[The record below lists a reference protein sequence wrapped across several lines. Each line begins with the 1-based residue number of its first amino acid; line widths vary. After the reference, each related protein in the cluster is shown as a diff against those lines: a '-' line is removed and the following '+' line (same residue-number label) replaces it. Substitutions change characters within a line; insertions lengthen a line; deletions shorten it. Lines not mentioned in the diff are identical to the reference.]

1 MWKLATNATAA
12 LLIAALLGGCGSSHE
27 ETPAT
32 RAATRAK
39 KALNPQDVLA
49 RSLVGAA
56 TSVKPGSSPIPV
68 QVKFALLGRPDV
80 AQPVDIDLAIL
91 PTASNLDRIFGKVE
105 GEEGLELVGSGELE
119 PAEKPVENTPIKRTI
134 KVLPKKNGIYLL
146 TAVVSVDMGGQVS
159 TQSYSIPV
167 IAGTGI
173 PDLPTKPVTAAA
185 PATTASASPP
195 ATAATR

>member
-39 KALNPQDVLA
+39 KALNPQDTLA

-80 AQPVDIDLAIL
+80 AQPVDIDLAIV
-91 PTASNLDRIFGKVE
+91 PTASNLDRISGKVE

-119 PAEKPVENTPIKRTI
+119 PADKPVENTPIERTI
-134 KVLPKKNGIYLL
+134 KVLPKKDGIYLL
-146 TAVVSVDMGGQVS
+146 TAVVSVDMGGQIS

-173 PDLPTKPVTAAA
+173 PDLPTKPATAAA

>member
-27 ETPAT
+27 DTPAT

-68 QVKFALLGRPDV
+68 LVKFALLGRPDV
-80 AQPVDIDLAIL
+80 AQPVDIDLAIV
-91 PTASNLDRIFGKVE
+91 PTASNLDRISGKVE

-119 PAEKPVENTPIKRTI
+119 PADKPVENTPIERTI

-146 TAVVSVDMGGQVS
+146 TAVVSVDMGGQIS

-173 PDLPTKPVTAAA
+173 PDLPTKPVTATAA
-185 PATTASASPP
+185 ATTASASPP

>member
-27 ETPAT
+27 ETPAA

-39 KALNPQDVLA
+39 KALNPQDTLA

-80 AQPVDIDLAIL
+80 AQPVDIDLAIV
-91 PTASNLDRIFGKVE
+91 PTASNLDRISGKVE

-119 PAEKPVENTPIKRTI
+119 PADKPVENTPIERTI

-146 TAVVSVDMGGQVS
+146 TAVVSVDMGGQIS

-173 PDLPTKPVTAAA
+173 PDLPTKPITAAA

>member
-39 KALNPQDVLA
+39 KALNPQDALA

-80 AQPVDIDLAIL
+80 AQPVDIDLAIV
-91 PTASNLDRIFGKVE
+91 PTASNLDRISGKVE

-119 PAEKPVENTPIKRTI
+119 PADKPVENTPIERTI

-146 TAVVSVDMGGQVS
+146 TAVVSVDMGGQIS

-173 PDLPTKPVTAAA
+173 PDLPTKPVTAVA

>member
-1 MWKLATNATAA
+1 MWNIARNAGAA
-12 LLIAALLGGCGSSHE
+12 LLIAALLAGCGSSHE
-27 ETPAT
+27 ETPAS

-39 KALNPQDVLA
+39 QALNPKDVLA
-49 RSLVGAA
+49 RSLVVAV
-56 TSVKPGSSPIPV
+56 TTTKPGSSPIPV

-80 AQPVDIDLAIL
+80 AQPVDIDLSIL

-119 PAEKPVENTPIKRTI
+119 PAERPVENTPIQRTI
-134 KVLPKKNGIYLL
+134 KVLPKHNGIYLL
-146 TAVVSVDMGGQVS
+146 TATVSVDVGGQTS
-159 TQSYSIPV
+159 TQTYTIPV

-195 ATAATR
+195 VTAATR

>member
-1 MWKLATNATAA
+1 MWKLATNAAAA
-12 LLIAALLGGCGSSHE
+12 LLLAALLGGCGSSHE

-39 KALNPQDVLA
+39 KALNPKDVLA

-80 AQPVDIDLAIL
+80 AQPVDIDLAIV

-119 PAEKPVENTPIKRTI
+119 PAEKPVENTPIERTI

-146 TAVVSVDMGGQVS
+146 TAVVSVDMGGQIS

-173 PDLPTKPVTAAA
+173 PDLPTKPVTATAA
-185 PATTASASPP
+185 ATTASASPP